1 MSLDSTRR
9 AAPAGPIGLIVPPA
23 HGRVPQ
29 DAAQMYPHIDFIATG
44 LSLGSVD
51 KDGYDQVID
60 RVIGLSKD
68 LAAQGACAVSLMGTS
83 LSFYR
88 GPGFNA
94 ELKAQMEEA
103 SGVPC
108 STMSFAILRGMDA
121 LGMRKVV
128 LASAY
133 IDDVNTRLINFLA
146 GQGVEVLGAKGMG
159 ITGVKEV
166 GEVSTESLI
175 ELCLAAW
182 KESGPADGILLSC
195 GGLVTLDAI
204 REVEARLGVPVV
216 SSSPAGFWDIV
227 GVAGF
232 DRQREGL
239 GRLAAQA

>member
-1 MSLDSTRR
+1 MNLSSAQR
-9 AAPAGPIGLIVPPA
+9 AVPAGPIGLIVPPA

-29 DAAQMYPHIDFIATG
+29 DAALMYPGIDFIATG
-44 LSLGSVD
+44 LALGSVD

-60 RVIGLSKD
+60 RVIGLAKD
-68 LAAQGACAVSLMGTS
+68 LANQGACAVSLMGTS

-94 ELKAQMEEA
+94 ELKAQMEDA
-103 SGVPC
+103 AGVPC
-108 STMSFAILRGMDA
+108 STMSFAILRGMEA

-133 IDDVNTRLINFLA
+133 IDDVNARLINFLT
-146 GQGVEVLGAKGMG
+146 GQGVEVLGAKGLG
-159 ITGVKEV
+159 ITGVNEV
-166 GEVSTESLI
+166 GEVTTSRLVD
-175 ELCLAAW
+175 LCLDAW

-204 REVEARLGVPVV
+204 REVEERLAVPVV

-227 GVAGF
+227 GVAGYE
-232 DRQREGL
+232 RQRPGL
-239 GRLAAQA
+239 GRLAAHG